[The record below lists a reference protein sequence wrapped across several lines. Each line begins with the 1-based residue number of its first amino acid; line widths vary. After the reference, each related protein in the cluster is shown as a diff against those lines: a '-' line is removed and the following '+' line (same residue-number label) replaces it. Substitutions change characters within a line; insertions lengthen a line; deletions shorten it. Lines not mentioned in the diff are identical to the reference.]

1 VGVSA
6 GHRRV
11 TGAVALV
18 ATLGLVGVACVAG
31 APGGGVARPIA
42 APCASGSGPGGGG
55 PPPTSPT
62 TVPETPATTMWG
74 TPSRP
79 DLSPIVAVGTDGA
92 VVTLDATTGDRID
105 DLAPAPSA
113 GAVVGV
119 TLSADRATAW
129 FDTCQRGGPGTIYQ
143 VPVDG
148 AAAPRRVAT
157 GSYPE
162 ASPTGAQLAYLA
174 GRSVVVRDL
183 ATGTERRWTDT
194 TGRGR
199 LSWLAWVGD
208 GTELVW
214 VSGGQ
219 QLVRLDTD
227 AAGAQPQAVPGAVAG
242 TGEVLYAPLGAR
254 YDRFA
259 TVMVGTGVADTAPH
273 GLIVSIDGTV
283 TRSTNPTDAGIR
295 DRAAEPSGHWSL
307 WADAYANL
315 RWAVGGGTGL
325 IAAGYTAADW

>member
-1 VGVSA
+1 MQ
-6 GHRRV
+6 
-11 TGAVALV
+11 
-18 ATLGLVGVACVAG
+18 
-31 APGGGVARPIA
+31 

-62 TVPETPATTMWG
+62 TVPEVPATTMWG

-79 DLSPIVAVGTDGA
+79 SPIVAVGTDGA
-92 VVTLDATTGDRID
+92 VVALDANDGERIRE
-105 DLAPAPSA
+105 LAPAPTS

-119 TLSADRATAW
+119 TLSADRTTAW
-129 FDTCQRGGPGTIYQ
+129 FDTCQRGGPGTVYQ

-148 AAAPRRVAT
+148 SAEPSRVAT

-162 ASPTGAQLAYLA
+162 ASPTGEQLAYLA

-199 LSWLAWVGD
+199 LTWLAWASD

-214 VSGGQ
+214 VRGGK

-227 AAGAQPQAVPGAVAG
+227 APGAQPQAVPDAVAG
-242 TGEVLYAPLGAR
+242 EGEVLYATLGMQYGLAN
-254 YDRFA
+254 
-259 TVMVGTGVADTAPH
+259 MVVGSGVADTAPH
-273 GLIVSIDGTV
+273 RMSVAADGTV
-283 TRSTNPTDAGIR
+283 TRSASSWEGGVRDWAG
-295 DRAAEPSGHWSL
+295 EPSGHWGL

-315 RWAVGGGTGL
+315 RWSVGGGTGL
-325 IAAGYTAADW
+325 AAAGYTAADWN